1 MSRALETLALCGL
14 AVAGGALAADDAA
27 LHRCRALADAPARL
41 ACYDA
46 LPLAAAPAAPATGA
60 ATFGMETRQPEVAAI
75 TTHIEGRFEG
85 WQPGSRIRL
94 ANGQLWQV
102 SDGSTGAY
110 LPAVSLV
117 GTPRAPEACE
127 RGRKDTVVS
136 YPGEVTRVVAN
147 FDRKGDFVYHC
158 HILSHEDH
166 EMMRRYQVV
175 DPQDSV

>member
-102 SDGSTGAY
+102 SDGSTGVYDLTNPKVTLRRGA
-110 LPAVSLV
+110 LSGFWLEIEGANRS
-117 GTPRAPEACE
+117 PRV
-127 RGRKDTVVS
+127 R
-136 YPGEVTRVVAN
+136 RV
-147 FDRKGDFVYHC
+147 
-158 HILSHEDH
+158 E
-166 EMMRRYQVV
+166 
-175 DPQDSV
+175 